1 MRRIFITAPGHGIGR
16 AMVGAFVSE
25 GDRVAFCDVDV
36 SRGEAVAAATGTR
49 ACDLAV
55 AALRPR
61 LMTVC

>member
-1 MRRIFITAPGHGIGR
+1 MRRIFITAAGHGIGR
-16 AMVGAFVSE
+16 AMVGAFVAE

-55 AALRPR
+55 AAL
-61 LMTVC
+61 